1 MACPIGRGGKGVPS
15 PSLPTTPSQCHQVQ
29 LGSDAVGRCSSGRK
43 LLQSSGHVRSQL
55 AAGTKQPPES
65 ESPGS
70 PTGRDLSQLSAA
82 AEFGG
87 KATHGGDAVS
97 QAVPAQSHLSLAEV
111 AAGAQAPVLG
121 VVAGAAEEQRLLLEV
136 ALADALGHRRV
147 QVVHLELGAVAR
159 DAEPGG
165 QGKEVRAGERPAGGH
180 RRVLCFLGRFL
191 C

>member
-1 MACPIGRGGKGVPS
+1 M
-15 PSLPTTPSQCHQVQ
+15 
-29 LGSDAVGRCSSGRK
+29 
-43 LLQSSGHVRSQL
+43 
-55 AAGTKQPPES
+55 
-65 ESPGS
+65 
-70 PTGRDLSQLSAA
+70 
-82 AEFGG
+82 
-87 KATHGGDAVS
+87 S

-136 ALADALGHRRV
+136 ALADALGHRGV